1 MEIKTNIP
9 FSELTTMRLG
19 GPARFFADAHTIEEL
34 VGLYRNAK
42 KLDQPVFIMGGGSN
56 LIAHDEGFKGL
67 VVRNAIQGFD
77 ILADNAESTT
87 IKVGGGEIWDSVVE
101 RTVTRGLAGIEALSA
116 IPGTTGAGP
125 VQNIG
130 AYGQEIA
137 DTFVSLEAY
146 DTQTDQLVQLSWED
160 CGFSYRHSIFR
171 GSAEG
176 RYVIL
181 TVTLKLYKKAPEP
194 PFYEALQKYL
204 DKNNIT
210 DYSVQSIR
218 NAVIDI
224 RANKLPDPK
233 VVANSGSFFKN
244 SIVEAWKLK
253 ELQIEYEGMPSYK
266 MDDEHFKVPTG
277 WLIEETGLK
286 GEVMHGMKVH
296 TGNALVLIN
305 ESASSYADLAAAR
318 DEIIA
323 AVRDKFQI
331 TIEQEPLEVPT
342 S

>member
-19 GPARFFADAHTIEEL
+19 GPARFFADARTVEEL

-42 KLDQPVFIMGGGSN
+42 RLNQTVYIIGGGSN
-56 LIAHDEGFKGL
+56 LIAHDEGYSGL
-67 VVRNAIQGFD
+67 VVRNAIPGFET
-77 ILADNAESTT
+77 IADDSESTT

-101 RTVTRGLAGIEALSA
+101 RTVNMGLSGIEALSA
-116 IPGTTGAGP
+116 IPGTTGAAP

-137 DTFVSLEAY
+137 DVFVSLEAY
-146 DTQTDQLVQLSWED
+146 DAQDDQLVQLSWED

-171 GSAEG
+171 GSAAG
-176 RYVIL
+176 RYAIVS
-181 TVTLKLYKKAPEP
+181 TTLKLYKKAPVP

-210 DYSVQSIR
+210 DYNVQSIR

-253 ELQIEYEGMPSYK
+253 ELQDTYEGMPSYK
-266 MDDEHFKVPTG
+266 MDDGHFKIPSG

-286 GEVMHGMKVH
+286 GEELHGMKVH

-305 ESASSYADLAAAR
+305 ESAQNYADLAAAR
-318 DEIIA
+318 DEIIG

>member
-19 GPARFFADAHTIEEL
+19 GPARFFADARTVEEL

-42 KLDQPVFIMGGGSN
+42 RLSQTVYIIGGGSN
-56 LIAHDEGFKGL
+56 LIAHDEGYSGL
-67 VVRNAIQGFD
+67 VVRNAIPGFET
-77 ILADNAESTT
+77 LADDSESTT
-87 IKVGGGEIWDSVVE
+87 IKIGGGEIWDSVVE
-101 RTVTRGLAGIEALSA
+101 RTVSMGLAGIEALSA
-116 IPGTTGAGP
+116 IPGTAGAAP

-137 DTFVSLEAY
+137 DVFVSLEAY
-146 DTQTDQLVQLSWED
+146 DTQDDQLVQLSWED

-171 GSAEG
+171 GSAAG
-176 RYVIL
+176 RYAIVSI
-181 TVTLKLYKKAPEP
+181 TLKLYKKAPVP

-253 ELQIEYEGMPSYK
+253 ELQDAYEGIPSYK
-266 MDDEHFKVPTG
+266 MDDGHFKIPSG

-286 GEVMHGMKVH
+286 GEELHGMKVH

-305 ESASSYADLAAAR
+305 ESAQNYADLAAAR
-318 DEIIA
+318 DEIIS